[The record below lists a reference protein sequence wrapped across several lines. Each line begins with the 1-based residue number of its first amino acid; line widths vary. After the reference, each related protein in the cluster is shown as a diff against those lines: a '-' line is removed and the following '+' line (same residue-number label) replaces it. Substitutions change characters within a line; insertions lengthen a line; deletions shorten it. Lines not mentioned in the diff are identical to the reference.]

1 MRQIIADH
9 QELLNMEDKDLI
21 ERDVN
26 LDYFLKGNEIVIIT
40 GIRRCGKS
48 TLLKLISRQLTGK
61 KFYMDFDDIRLT
73 DFSRDNFQDVED
85 LAYEFLGTSDVMY
98 FFDEIQNIPNWERWA
113 NNLYS
118 KGRKVFLTGSN
129 SKLLSSEISTFL
141 TGRNKVLKL
150 FPFSFREYLRLKGIE
165 DLGQPSL
172 KEIEGNSIPSM
183 KTVERNNILSTSQRN
198 KIFKHFLEY
207 FEQGGFPLINR
218 NDDVELSRQY
228 FEDIL
233 NKDIFTRYRIKH
245 VKEVKDL
252 VIYLFSNTGTTYSYS
267 TLKQITGIKSLSTL
281 KNYVD
286 YLKNVFLLYTLDRFD
301 YSIRKQK
308 ISSSKPYIAD
318 NSFFKTISFN
328 FSENKGRR
336 LENLVFL
343 ELLRKGK
350 EIYYHKEKKECDFVI
365 KEGLKVTSALQVS
378 FDLSDPAT
386 RRRELEGLEEAM
398 KRYRLKE
405 GLILTM
411 ENHEQIGEKGI
422 TIMPVW
428 EWLLQ

>member
-1 MRQIIADH
+1 MDKSKLRQIIVDH
-9 QELLNMEDKDLI
+9 QEILHREEKDLI
-21 ERDVN
+21 ERDID
-26 LDYFLKGNEIVIIT
+26 LEYFLKGNEIVIIS

-48 TLLKLISRQLTGK
+48 TLLKLISRRLTGEK
-61 KFYMDFDDIRLT
+61 YYLDFDDIRLI
-73 DFSRDNFQDVED
+73 DFTGDNFQDVED
-85 LAYEFLGTSDVMY
+85 IAYELLGTSDIMY
-98 FFDEIQNIPNWERWA
+98 FFDEIQNVPNWERWV

-118 KGRKVFLTGSN
+118 RDRKVFLTGSN

-150 FPFSFREYLRLKGIE
+150 FPFSFGEYLRLKGIG
-165 DLGQPSL
+165 DSSAPSTNAGEL
-172 KEIEGNSIPSM
+172 SNTLS
-183 KTVERNNILSTSQRN
+183 TTERNR
-198 KIFKHFLEY
+198 IFKHFLDY

-218 NDDVELSRQY
+218 NDDIELSKQY

-233 NKDIFTRYRIKH
+233 NKDILTRYRIRH

-252 VIYLFSNTGTTYSYS
+252 VIYLFSNAGSTYSYS

-286 YLKNVFLLYTLDRFD
+286 NLKNVFLIYTIDKFD
-301 YSIRKQK
+301 YSVKKQQ

-328 FSENKGRR
+328 FSENKGKR

-343 ELLRKGK
+343 ELVRRGK
-350 EIYYHKEKKECDFVI
+350 EVFYHKGKKECDFVI
-365 KEGLKVTSALQVS
+365 REGLDVTSALQVTY
-378 FDLSDPAT
+378 DLSDPRT
-386 RRRELEGLEEAM
+386 RKREIEGLGEAM
-398 KRYRLKE
+398 RKYKLKA

-411 ENHEQIGEKGI
+411 ENDERIDEKGM
-422 TIMPVW
+422 TIMPIW
-428 EWLLQ
+428 RWLLQER